1 MVINVN
7 KKTCVTFK
15 NYECANYLL
24 FSAALK
30 RTYST
35 LTLIL
40 AGFRN
45 AITTSR
51 VELDRARACNYNT
64 QYHENLG
71 QDLRKAI

>member
-45 AITTSR
+45 AITTSQ
-51 VELDRARACNYNT
+51 VELDWTWARNISS
-64 QYHENLG
+64 QYCENLG
-71 QDLRKAI
+71 QDLRKAL